1 MPPWL
6 LLVPLV
12 KVMPSESVLDTPY
25 TLALLSEYTHT
36 LDALP
41 VDISRNFGD
50 LRELDAVLSSSLSA
64 ITTKIHTLTTMI
76 EEGQGSKEDR
86 LWRLAEI
93 ADEAGRLKY
102 GGEDKIRVA
111 GTAADNLKSHSNH
124 LSALAEHIP
133 GFNPLVL
140 ERKTVYPH
148 VSDRSFMPL
157 TMMETG
163 RRRRG
168 VLGAFVANPDP
179 SPTKRK
185 RVVRDDDA
193 DIGSSRTP
201 KKAVNGEG
209 HSRARNN
216 ARARKNERAISPS
229 DSIVSVTSHLPPPI
243 GHSTSARGG
252 ANSNARSGNPT
263 ASGTNKRARTS
274 ANSNSHRTATPLE
287 PYPTS
292 HDPHT
297 NGHVNGSRRAVADVY
312 NVPPSASHP
321 SLPQPYQNGNGHL
334 TNGYDVN
341 GTPHIVPQEWSIPHA
356 QQLEGPGMPVAR
368 SASIHSTN
376 MPIIAGAVVEST
388 DAGDGDADA
397 DDGKTYCFC
406 EGISYGEMIACDDSQ
421 CKREWFHLR
430 CIGLEVAPEGR
441 WFCDACKNKKTKK
454 PVRGGSAGPGV
465 AE

>member
-41 VDISRNFGD
+41 ST
-50 LRELDAVLSSSLSA
+50 SLATS
-64 ITTKIHTLTTMI
+64 IHTLTTMI

-312 NVPPSASHP
+312 N
-321 SLPQPYQNGNGHL
+321 PYQNGNGHL

-376 MPIIAGAVVEST
+376 MPIIAGAV
-388 DAGDGDADA
+388 D
-397 DDGKTYCFC
+397 KTYCFC

-421 CKREWFHLR
+421 CKREW
-430 CIGLEVAPEGR
+430 
-441 WFCDACKNKKTKK
+441 
-454 PVRGGSAGPGV
+454 
-465 AE
+465 